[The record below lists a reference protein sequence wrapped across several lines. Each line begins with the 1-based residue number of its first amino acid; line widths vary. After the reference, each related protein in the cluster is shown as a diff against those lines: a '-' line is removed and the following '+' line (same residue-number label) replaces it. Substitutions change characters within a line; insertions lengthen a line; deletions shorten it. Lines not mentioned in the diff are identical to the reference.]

1 MTVEKAIEILECHR
15 VSQFGGMH
23 GEILSV
29 SEIIDL
35 LRGIST
41 EEGSVSRQELTIT
54 NNKVHLCDSCQYTY
68 VTCPSHGDDAI
79 FGDGKGNDNICA
91 CNKYLPICA
100 EPEQKPGKW
109 ILCSEGLPEDSQFVL
124 MTIRRMGERYNHEPF
139 ISIGYISWNKSVW
152 WCAHDG
158 DCKSHNVR
166 VDAWMPLPKPYAER
180 RQDG

>member
-1 MTVEKAIEILECHR
+1 MTVEKAIEILECNR
-15 VSQFGGMH
+15 VVHLGGMH

-79 FGDGKGNDNICA
+79 FGDGKGHDNICA

-109 ILCSEGLPEDSQFVL
+109 IPVSERLSEIGKDVL
-124 MTIRRMGERYNHEPF
+124 IAFPSNLAVGRYHPDFGWRINSGGNWETEVMRCDEQPL
-139 ISIGYISWNKSVW
+139 
-152 WCAHDG
+152 
-158 DCKSHNVR
+158 
-166 VDAWMPLPKPYAER
+166 AWMPLPKPYSER
-180 RQDG
+180 RQDE